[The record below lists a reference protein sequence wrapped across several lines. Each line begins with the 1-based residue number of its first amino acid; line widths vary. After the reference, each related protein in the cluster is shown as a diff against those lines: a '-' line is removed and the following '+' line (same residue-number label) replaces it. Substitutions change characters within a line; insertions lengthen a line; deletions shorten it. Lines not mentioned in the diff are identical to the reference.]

1 MNRRNFISMA
11 MTRLVGAGSILWTF
25 AALAEEESTGGNGV
39 QPPDLS
45 SGGDASE
52 GKTRWETLTPEQQQK
67 AQERWEKF
75 KSLPPERKQ
84 RILRAWHR
92 YRKFSPE
99 RRQQMK
105 SRWRRFQQMS
115 PEQKQRFRQRF
126 KKWKS
131 LSPVKRQEFRK
142 RFLERRKGRIGGLD
156 GLSNRNPQRG
166 E

>member
-1 MNRRNFISMA
+1 MNRRNFISIA
-11 MTRLVGAGSILWTF
+11 MRGLVGASPVIWTLS
-25 AALAEEESTGGNGV
+25 ALAEEESTGDNV
-39 QPPDLS
+39 QPPEPS
-45 SGGDASE
+45 SGGAASD
-52 GKTRWETLTPEQQQK
+52 GKARWETLTPEQQQK
-67 AQERWEKF
+67 VQERWEKF

-126 KKWKS
+126 KKWKA
-131 LSPVKRQEFRK
+131 LSPGKRRELRQ
-142 RFLERRKGRIGGLD
+142 RFIERRKGSIGGLEN
-156 GLSNRNPQRG
+156 LSNKNSQRG